1 MNDTFQ
7 SLLRWQ
13 LYFVKN
19 YELTSYLHNN
29 DYKHH
34 LTTEDIHKPG
44 HVAPMLLHMVSWPDG
59 NDYNDLYTYDDA
71 LNILQYLEKYCTAFG
86 TT

>member
-19 YELTSYLHNN
+19 YELTTYLHN
-29 DYKHH
+29 
-34 LTTEDIHKPG
+34 TEDIHKPG
-44 HVAPMLLHMVSWPDG
+44 HVAHMVSWPDG
-59 NDYNDLYTYDDA
+59 NDYNDLYTYDEA
-71 LNILQYLEKYCTAFG
+71 LNILQYLEKYSTTFG